1 MIKSVIWYFK
11 ILDVKIEYNM
21 SEIILIE
28 IKYCFSG
35 IIKEVLSNAVKYSD
49 ATQTKIIMW
58 EHLTM
63 YQLCI
68 ADNEKGDPKATVLF
82 LAIFL
87 DDEYIVKVLRLES
100 KE

>member
-1 MIKSVIWYFK
+1 MIKSVIWYFE

-68 ADNEKGDPKATVLF
+68 ADNEKSDPKANILF

>member
-1 MIKSVIWYFK
+1 
-11 ILDVKIEYNM
+11 M

-68 ADNEKGDPKATVLF
+68 ADNEKGDLKANPKANVLL

>member
-1 MIKSVIWYFK
+1 MAATSAVLITKSK
-11 ILDVKIEYNM
+11 
-21 SEIILIE
+21 
-28 IKYCFSG
+28 
-35 IIKEVLSNAVKYSD
+35 LSSC
-49 ATQTKIIMW
+49 
-58 EHLTM
+58 

-68 ADNEKGDPKATVLF
+68 ADNEKGDPKANVLF

>member
-1 MIKSVIWYFK
+1 
-11 ILDVKIEYNM
+11 M

-58 EHLTM
+58 EHRTM

-68 ADNEKGDPKATVLF
+68 ADNEKADSKAKFTF
-82 LAIFL
+82 SCDIFG
-87 DDEYIVKVLRLES
+87 
-100 KE
+100 